1 MENKKDLNYWKNN
14 AEEDYLHTPISVL
27 KYIAKLE
34 EELEQAINYTHSSTQ
49 LPCEKKPT
57 FKEWKGLNSVIQ
69 HDYGTYIYKDKPF
82 TSKHLES
89 IYRQEMRK

>member
-1 MENKKDLNYWKNN
+1 
-14 AEEDYLHTPISVL
+14 
-27 KYIAKLE
+27 
-34 EELEQAINYTHSSTQ
+34 